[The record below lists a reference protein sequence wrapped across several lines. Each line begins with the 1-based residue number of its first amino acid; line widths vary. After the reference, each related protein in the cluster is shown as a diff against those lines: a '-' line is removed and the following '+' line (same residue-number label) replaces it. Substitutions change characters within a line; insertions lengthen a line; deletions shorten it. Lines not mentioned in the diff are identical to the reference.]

1 MSLKDFLFSKVFV
14 KNLAIAFGLLAGIL
28 MILLIWLNIYT
39 RHGQARPVPDFYGL
53 SLSETAKLAKKNKL
67 RYQVI
72 DSVYTTVVPAGCVA
86 EQTPGPGFKVKKR
99 RRILLTINAFKP
111 EMVKVPDL
119 VALSIK
125 QAVATIENSGLTVG
139 DITYVPDLSVDFVK
153 KQLYKGRVVSENDSL
168 QKGSPID
175 LVLGKGFSN
184 QKTLVPNLVGL
195 KLDEARTN
203 IIYSSLTLAA
213 IGYDNSVTT
222 DADTLKAFVFR
233 QIPEYKETSTLQ
245 LGAGI
250 YLWLTVDSSKLPVDS
265 TMVVIPVAGRDT
277 LSREENKKEL
287 KPEEKKVTPKPRR

>member
-67 RYQVI
+67 RYQVV
-72 DSVYTTVVPAGCVA
+72 DSVYTTIVPAGCVA
-86 EQTPGPGFKVKKR
+86 EQTPVPGFKVKKR

-139 DITYVPDLSVDFVK
+139 DITYIPDLSVDFVK
-153 KQLYKGRVVSENDSL
+153 KQLYKGRVVSEKDSL

-203 IIYSSLTLAA
+203 IIYASLTLAA

-222 DADTLKAFVFR
+222 DADTLKAFVYR

-265 TMVVIPVAGRDT
+265 TTVVIPVAGQDT
-277 LSREENKKEL
+277 VFKEENKKES